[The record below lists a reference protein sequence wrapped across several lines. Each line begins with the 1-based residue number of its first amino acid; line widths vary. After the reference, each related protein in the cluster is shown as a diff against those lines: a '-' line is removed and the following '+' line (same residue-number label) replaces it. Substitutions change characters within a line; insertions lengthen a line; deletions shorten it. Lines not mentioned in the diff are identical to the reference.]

1 MIKITSDA
9 QTVQLKLVRWITEVS
24 VSGRQLLY
32 SAAANAVAILTRRH
46 ISRLA
51 SWKHISAES
60 LGAQPTGHLEK
71 AARATVHHAT
81 QSYGEVVIPSPGFSR
96 AFHDVEI
103 RPRDAQALTIP
114 AAAESYG
121 KRASVLSALGWKIF
135 RPKGKRVLMG
145 SMQGDEAKVL
155 YFLCSSVRQRQ
166 DRTLL
171 PSDEEINQTAGSAV
185 LEYIRTVQRKAS

>member
-9 QTVQLKLVRWITEVS
+9 HTVQLKLVRWITEVS

-81 QSYGEVVIPSPGFSR
+81 PSYGEVVIPSPGFSR
-96 AFHDVEI
+96 AV
-103 RPRDAQALTIP
+103 
-114 AAAESYG
+114 
-121 KRASVLSALGWKIF
+121 
-135 RPKGKRVLMG
+135 
-145 SMQGDEAKVL
+145 
-155 YFLCSSVRQRQ
+155 SSVR
-166 DRTLL
+166 TP
-171 PSDEEINQTAGSAV
+171 PS
-185 LEYIRTVQRKAS
+185 R

>member
-1 MIKITSDA
+1 MIKITSNA
-9 QTVQLKLVRWITEVS
+9 QTVQLKLVRWITEVT
-24 VSGRQLLY
+24 VSGRQRLY
-32 SAAANAVAILTRRH
+32 SAAANAVAILTRQH

-51 SWKHISAES
+51 SRKHTTADN
-60 LGAQPTGHLEK
+60 LGAHPTGHLEK

-81 QSYGEVVIPSPGFSR
+81 PSYGEVVIPLPGFSR
-96 AFHDVEI
+96 AFHEVEI

-145 SMQGDEAKVL
+145 SMKGDEAKVL

-166 DRTLL
+166 DRSLL
-171 PSDEEINQTAGSAV
+171 PSDEEINQTAGAAV
-185 LEYIRTVQRKAS
+185 LEYIRTVQ